1 MDCHEYD
8 LEGATGVVIC
18 LVISC
23 FTLKYRTDRW
33 RKAVMCGMSRFHQ
46 STRMEIRAVRVVIRL
61 GTGLKV
67 GTDETVDTDMNRVNS
82 TTM

>member
-1 MDCHEYD
+1 MVLACHTFSDDGLLERDTVVGPAQPSGMDCHEYD

-33 RKAVMCGMSRFHQ
+33 QKAVMCGMSQFHQ
-46 STRMEIRAVRVVIRL
+46 STRME
-61 GTGLKV
+61 
-67 GTDETVDTDMNRVNS
+67 M
-82 TTM
+82 